1 MQRLIARIKDEFST
15 SKISAVEIKV
25 LNGSGDYLVIYTGSI
40 KDITD
45 LSIKKYF
52 QLPGCFYFLKILS
65 ASPAAPLPR
74 NEAIVSY
81 QRDLCWLSEP
91 LPPKIDEIDQGSFL
105 ISWPPAK
112 FCGFKPYSVTDSLIY
127 TIEIKEGVSWKEGYI
142 CQHVNDVNHN
152 AYKRI
157 FSTKDDFE
165 FQINDLKSACWYHI
179 RLEIEYLGIKV
190 YSDVQSAHTSR
201 GVPSTPNIPRITIIP
216 VMSSFDI
223 SSRIPVRFDILIT
236 WGSSLFNGSDITSY
250 QVQMKTFD
258 KAGHA
263 KAAELKKSKASLEHE
278 RSSAKD
284 VIAHIISTKKNY
296 NQWIR
301 SNGRNVKQ
309 IETCLRHRSPS
320 K

>member
-1 MQRLIARIKDEFST
+1 M
-15 SKISAVEIKV
+15 
-25 LNGSGDYLVIYTGSI
+25 
-40 KDITD
+40 
-45 LSIKKYF
+45 
-52 QLPGCFYFLKILS
+52 
-65 ASPAAPLPR
+65 
-74 NEAIVSY
+74 
-81 QRDLCWLSEP
+81 
-91 LPPKIDEIDQGSFL
+91 PPKIDEIDQGSFL

-201 GVPSTPNIPRITIIP
+201 GVPSIPNIPRITIIP

-236 WGSSLFNGSDITSY
+236 WGSSLSNGSDITSY

-320 K
+320 KLPNIANDSSTTGLQEFPSLFSTLEDVLESPERQSSPPVLRSTGWMTIYNNLPRRLKIDPPQKDDFAWNIRVRARNAEGW